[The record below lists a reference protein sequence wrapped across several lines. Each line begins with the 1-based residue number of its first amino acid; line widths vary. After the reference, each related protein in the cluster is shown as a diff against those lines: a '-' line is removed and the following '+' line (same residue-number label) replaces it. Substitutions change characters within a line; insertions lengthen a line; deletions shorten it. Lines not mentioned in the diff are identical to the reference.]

1 MLDGQPNGEAI
12 SHGGLP
18 ADMATRWL
26 QPVEQLH
33 LVIGI
38 HRVKARDLPSRNL
51 LGDLA
56 ERALSNLHF
65 VVKESLWV
73 RQGRNTKRL
82 GTPNK

>member
-65 VVKESLWV
+65 VGERITLGRSRAQHKEI
-73 RQGRNTKRL
+73 KY
-82 GTPNK
+82 PE